1 MRIARLVVVFGFV
14 LLPAAAFAQSSITGV
29 VRDASG
35 GVLPGVTVEASSP
48 ALIEGSKSAVTDASG
63 LFRVVDLRPGPYT
76 VTFSLQGFNTLKREG
91 IQLPAEFTATVNAE
105 MSVGA
110 LQETVTVTGEAPIVD
125 IRSSGAQMQVQRDTL
140 EALPGTGR
148 LALLNTLIPGASLTA
163 STERS
168 AGGNDRTQTRFSVH
182 GAPEAQPYVDGINQQ
197 IPGITIGVFVFSQL
211 NIQEVTATSGGD
223 AEADFGGTML
233 KMVPRDGGNQYSGL
247 SQFAYSGSALE
258 AGNINDDLLAR
269 HLDPNRVGSLKKYR
283 ESGVAIGGPIKQ
295 SKIWFYVSAREG
307 VNELFVNG
315 VQWNKLQQPAS
326 YQYQPDFGK
335 TINTDDYTR
344 DLTGR
349 LTWQVSPKDKIVL
362 ATSHQPNCNCLFN
375 ILTTGTRVT
384 PEASGEHHYD
394 PNYTASLSWTRPV
407 TNRLLLEGGE
417 ATQNNNQDD
426 TRIKGW
432 NNPNLFRITDQA
444 LNLTYGNVATRTL
457 PRRQNQGRFAVSYVT
472 GTHQFKTGVNYRHTT
487 IGNIDK
493 LGADTDMHG
502 TAVNYRFNNGVPNQ
516 LTLLDA
522 PWNFQETTKDLALF
536 AQDQWT
542 ISRLTLNLG
551 ARYNHATGET
561 PLQVLGAGKYVP
573 ERRFQPLKKIPN
585 YQNLSPRLGVAYDL
599 FGTGKTALKASL
611 GHYPDIIRTAS
622 GNPANNLTRTT
633 TRTWNDSQFDT
644 GDPRTRNFVPDCDL
658 RNPLPNGECG
668 PWSDLTFGQLVGARY
683 ADGVLSGW
691 NRQYANWQG
700 SVSVQH
706 ELRPGFGVSAGY
718 FRTWYVGDAG
728 GSGIPGAETTLTV
741 TDNLKVTPKDFD
753 EFCITA
759 PTNPDLPNSGQQLCG
774 LFDVKP
780 ALFGQSD
787 NVIKSAEDF
796 GRRKTRV
803 YNGVDLTTNARFGKG
818 GQVSGGV
825 SIGRTVTDNCVVVDT
840 PQDARPDFCRTARP
854 WGAATDVKF
863 LVVYPLPYDIQTSAV
878 YQNTAGIPITA
889 SYVVSNAA
897 IAPSLHRNL
906 SDCAIGAATCNA
918 NRTIALIPD
927 NSLFEPRAQQ
937 LDLRFTRTFRFG
949 GTRRLRPSLDI
960 YNLFNAAT
968 VLAMNTTYG
977 TSWKDVTQILNGRQ
991 LRFAAQFDF

>member
-1 MRIARLVVVFGFV
+1 MRMARISALLL
-14 LLPAAAFAQSSITGV
+14 LLPAAAFGQSSITGV
-29 VRDASG
+29 VRDSSG

-63 LFRVVDLRPGPYT
+63 LYRVVDLRPGPYT
-76 VTFSLQGFNTLKREG
+76 VTFALQGFNTLKREG

-105 MSVGA
+105 LSVGA
-110 LQETVTVTGEAPIVD
+110 LQETVTVSGEAPIVD

-148 LALLNTLIPGASLTA
+148 LALLNTLIPGATLTA

-168 AGGNDRTQTRFSVH
+168 AGGNDRTQTRFSLH

-233 KMVPRDGGNQYSGL
+233 KMVPRDGGNRYSGL
-247 SQFAYSGSALE
+247 SQFAYSGPALE

-283 ESGVAIGGPIKQ
+283 ETGLALGGPIKQ
-295 SKIWFYVSAREG
+295 STVWFYVSAREG
-307 VNELFVNG
+307 VNQLFVDG
-315 VQWNKLQQPAS
+315 VQWNALKQPAS
-326 YQYQPDFGK
+326 FLYQPDPANRVF
-335 TINTDDYTR
+335 TNDYTR

-349 LTWQVSPKDKIVL
+349 LTWQVSQKDKIVL

-375 ILTTGTRVT
+375 ILTTGTRLT
-384 PEASGEHHYD
+384 PEAAGEHHYD

-407 TNRLLLEGGE
+407 TNRLLIEAGE

-426 TRIKGW
+426 TRIEGW
-432 NNPNLFRITDQA
+432 NTPNLYRITDQA

-493 LGADTDMHG
+493 LGNDPDMHG

-516 LTLLDA
+516 LTLLVA

-542 ISRLTLNLG
+542 IDRLTLNLG

-561 PLQVLGAGKYVP
+561 PLQVLGAGKFVP
-573 ERRFQPLKKIPN
+573 LRRFEPVKNIPN
-585 YQNLSPRLGVAYDL
+585 YQNVSPRLGAAYDM
-599 FGTGKTALKASL
+599 FGNGKTALKGSF

-633 TRTWNDSQFDT
+633 NRTWNDAN
-644 GDPRTRNFVPDCDL
+644 RNVVPDCDL
-658 RNPLPNGECG
+658 RNPVSNGECG

-683 ADGVLSGW
+683 APGVLSGW
-691 NRQYANWQG
+691 NREYANWQA
-700 SVSVQH
+700 SVSLQH

-753 EFCITA
+753 EFCIAA
-759 PTNPDLPNSGQQLCG
+759 PSDSRLPASGRQLCG
-774 LFDVKP
+774 LFDVRP

-787 NVIKSAEDF
+787 NVITSADEF

-803 YNGVDLTTNARFGKG
+803 YNGLDLTTNARFGQG
-818 GQVSGGV
+818 GQLSGGI
-825 SIGRTVTDNCVVVDT
+825 SIGRTVTDNCVVVDS
-840 PQDARPDFCRTARP
+840 PQDARPGFCRTAKP

-863 LVVYPLPYDIQTSAV
+863 IVVYPLPYDIQTSAV
-878 YQNTAGIPITA
+878 YQNSAGIPITA
-889 SYVVSNAA
+889 NYVVSNAA
-897 IAPSLHRNL
+897 IASSLGRNL

-927 NSLFEPRAQQ
+927 NSMFEPRAQQ

-949 GTRRLRPSLDI
+949 GTRRLRPSLDV

-977 TSWKDVTQILNGRQ
+977 PSWKDVTQILNGRQ
-991 LRFAAQFDF
+991 LRFGAQFDF